1 VINYP
6 PTCTYSADMYE
17 KKLLYLL
24 TAVSV
29 SVAVHGS
36 TVVGENPRFICSVTG
51 ADSFSPTNITY
62 QWFNESHNPP
72 KQVGTHQA
80 FTFNPLQLYHAGN
93 YTCMVT
99 VSGLTGNFSQ
109 SAAQIITVESKHTI
123 YVLILI
129 FTHNVHSDTPAWKV
143 YVHYWKKV

>member
-1 VINYP
+1 MPCPQIGM
-6 PTCTYSADMYE
+6 CG
-17 KKLLYLL
+17 
-24 TAVSV
+24 
-29 SVAVHGS
+29 H
-36 TVVGENPRFICSVTG
+36 VGMFFFC
-51 ADSFSPTNITY
+51 A
-62 QWFNESHNPP
+62 
-72 KQVGTHQA
+72 HQA

-123 YVLILI
+123 YVLIPI